1 MRKILREHT
10 KKTQGFSLAEV
21 LMTVAILLI
30 LLALIVPAVFMLQ
43 KNLRQKELDSK
54 AETIYMAVQERL
66 TDLYSSGA
74 IDTYN
79 PATHTDITGIG
90 AVPGDYDEEVQ
101 SVALDSDSVYALV
114 SGRGS
119 TNAIVNDKV
128 LDSALKN
135 GHFVVEYIP
144 YVKNSEGNRQLTAA
158 TVYAVFYSED
168 REDVSASYYDGNTI
182 SDRYNRALRD
192 KR

>member
-10 KKTQGFSLAEV
+10 KKTQGFSLAEE

-54 AETIYMAVQERL
+54 AETIYMAVQERM

-101 SVALDSDSVYALV
+101 SVVLDADSVYALV
-114 SGRGS
+114 SGRVS
-119 TNAIVNDKV
+119 TNAIVNDEV

-144 YVKNSEGNRQLTAA
+144 YVKSSEGNRQLTAA
-158 TVYAVFYSED
+158 TVYAVY
-168 REDVSASYYDGNTI
+168 
-182 SDRYNRALRD
+182 
-192 KR
+192 